1 MGALSIINSGYEHN
15 NILQHTMVSAF
26 TVHVL
31 PAGKLWSLYAHLTPL
46 PSQIITFMA
55 LFIDATSP
63 LVPVTHAPTNHCQIA
78 KHVNSIQS
86 QPSIPTRDV
95 SRRTGRRVR
104 QRTSKVKSEG
114 RCRVTGVVMTTRT
127 CHATS
132 FAPAL
137 FRFNSRNH
145 LPARCT

>member
-1 MGALSIINSGYEHN
+1 
-15 NILQHTMVSAF
+15 MVSAF

-78 KHVNSIQS
+78 KQDSVAALNSNQ
-86 QPSIPTRDV
+86 
-95 SRRTGRRVR
+95 RRFE
-104 QRTSKVKSEG
+104 KDW
-114 RCRVTGVVMTTRT
+114 
-127 CHATS
+127 A
-132 FAPAL
+132 
-137 FRFNSRNH
+137 
-145 LPARCT
+145 

>member
-1 MGALSIINSGYEHN
+1 
-15 NILQHTMVSAF
+15 MVSAF

-95 SRRTGRRVR
+95 SRRTGRRGR

-114 RCRVTGVVMTTRT
+114 RCRVTGMVMTTRV
-127 CHATS
+127 HATQPRS
-132 FAPAL
+132 PPHFSGSIHAITYQ
-137 FRFNSRNH
+137 H
-145 LPARCT
+145 DARDDWMGTLTYPTCFS

>member
-1 MGALSIINSGYEHN
+1 MNTTTYC
-15 NILQHTMVSAF
+15 NIPWYRHSLCTRCRQ
-26 TVHVL
+26 
-31 PAGKLWSLYAHLTPL
+31 GWSLYAHLTPL

-63 LVPVTHAPTNHCQIA
+63 LVPVSHAPTNHCQIA

-95 SRRTGRRVR
+95 SRRTGRRGR

-114 RCRVTGVVMTTRT
+114 RCRVTGMVMTTRVHGT
-127 CHATS
+127 QPRSSPHFS
-132 FAPAL
+132 GSIP
-137 FRFNSRNH
+137 RHH